1 MVVMATRND
10 AAYLLSADG
19 DFIGAVSYVRS
30 LGKKVFAASPNRSA
44 QLAKVVNTF
53 IPLSRS
59 WFNINGK
66 AKR

>member
-1 MVVMATRND
+1 MVITVTRND

-19 DFIGAVSYVRS
+19 NFTSAVSYVRS
-30 LGKKVFAASPNRSA
+30 LGKKGFAASPNRSA
-44 QLAKVVNTF
+44 ELAKVVNTF
-53 IPLSRS
+53 IPMSRS